1 MPRRK
6 TFSNREK
13 LHILD
18 RIDELLEGDGEPSF
32 RACCREV
39 SIQPCQVRRW
49 QMLRDELANP
59 ETLNR
64 CSLHSGR
71 PSILAPL
78 EEALLRWFFERREQ
92 GFMVSVCLITLRACE
107 LSALFRRKTVRAKDL
122 AVRRFLASNK
132 IVLRAVT
139 HECQRPPV
147 ALRQEAKDFLDFV
160 KPTLTGVNRCERF
173 ILNMDQTP
181 IFLTCHRVKLS
192 TLPARGQ

>member
-6 TFSNREK
+6 AFSNREK

-18 RIDELLEGDGEPSF
+18 RIDGLLEGDGEPSF

-39 SIQPCQVRRW
+39 STIQPCQVRRW

-59 ETLNR
+59 GTLNR

-78 EEALLRWFFERREQ
+78 EDALLRWFFELREQ
-92 GFMVSVCLITLRACE
+92 GFMVSVRLKTLRACK

-122 AVRRFLASNK
+122 AV
-132 IVLRAVT
+132 
-139 HECQRPPV
+139 
-147 ALRQEAKDFLDFV
+147 
-160 KPTLTGVNRCERF
+160 
-173 ILNMDQTP
+173 
-181 IFLTCHRVKLS
+181 
-192 TLPARGQ
+192 